1 MMTTP
6 LSSKKKKWLHFL
18 QICSVWGGF
27 LWLLEEVLL
36 LLLKSRKLCWF
47 WYYYSWVKEE
57 VSFSS
62 HEDLRFGNIISKLL
76 LEKSWRRKK
85 STRADKICIDV
96 KFSPVFSLKH
106 TQRERTAV
114 LFYRNSSTN
123 DIRTQSLILIRPSR
137 KTHNVRK
144 SLKTSRFFETFWEK

>member
-1 MMTTP
+1 M
-6 LSSKKKKWLHFL
+6 KK
-18 QICSVWGGF
+18 
-27 LWLLEEVLL
+27 
-36 LLLKSRKLCWF
+36 
-47 WYYYSWVKEE
+47 
-57 VSFSS
+57 
-62 HEDLRFGNIISKLL
+62 
-76 LEKSWRRKK
+76 KK

-114 LFYRNSSTN
+114 LLYRNSSTN

-144 SLKTSRFFETFWEK
+144 SLKTSRFFETFLGEVNNDPFIITIHHGLKTSKIYFISQTSFLEMWEWPRCSTGLVA